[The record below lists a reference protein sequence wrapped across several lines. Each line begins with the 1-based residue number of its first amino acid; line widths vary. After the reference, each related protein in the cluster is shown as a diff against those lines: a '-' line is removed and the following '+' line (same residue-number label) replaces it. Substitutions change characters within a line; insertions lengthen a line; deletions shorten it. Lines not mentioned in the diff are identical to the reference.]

1 MNVFKDFQVA
11 QTYDSFYQTSL
22 GEAVD
27 RIEKALIR
35 GYLDQM
41 FSCETSMLHCNV
53 RGYDNK
59 FQQHGNWSEAEI
71 REASSIRPLKNKL
84 FTYEMLELGCGTG
97 HWTQFFCDE
106 GFHVTGVDE
115 SGAMLEQ
122 ARAKHIVPAGFLEA
136 DAGNL
141 PFPDQ
146 RFSVISSVTMFEFV
160 DDVNRIF
167 DEIDRVLKPG
177 GCLLC
182 GWLNALSEPAKKKN
196 DSETFRHARFYTPT
210 EVERMLTRFGLPQLS
225 YGVYYSPGFD
235 LLDGTEA
242 QNSVQPAFIASF
254 VQKI

>member
-1 MNVFKDFQVA
+1 MNIFKDSHVA
-11 QTYDSFYQTSL
+11 QAYDLYYQTSL
-22 GEAVD
+22 GESVD
-27 RIEKALIR
+27 CIEKALIR
-35 GYLDQM
+35 GYLDQI
-41 FSCETSMLHCNV
+41 FSC
-53 RGYDNK
+53 
-59 FQQHGNWSEAEI
+59 
-71 REASSIRPLKNKL
+71 
-84 FTYEMLELGCGTG
+84 EMLELGCGTG

-122 ARAKHIVPAGFLEA
+122 ARAKHIVPAGFLKA

-146 RFSVISSVTMFEFV
+146 RFPVISSVTMFEFV
-160 DDVNRIF
+160 DDVNRVF

-177 GCLLC
+177 GYLVC

-196 DSETFRHARFYTPT
+196 DSETFRHARFYSPA
-210 EVERMLTRFGLPQLS
+210 EIRQFLARFGIPELS
-225 YGVYYSPGFD
+225 CGVYLSPDFK
-235 LLDGTEA
+235 LLDGTEK